1 MTKKKMEQIK
11 DFRELEVWQVAHAV
25 TLKIYRITRT
35 FPDDEKYGIVS
46 QMRRSTYSVSANI
59 VEGFRRRGRK
69 EKSHF
74 YSIGQASADELLYF
88 LILSKDL
95 GYIKDMSEEEKQ
107 LNSIVKMLATMIKR
121 LGE

>member
-1 MTKKKMEQIK
+1 MNQRKQGPVK
-11 DFRELEVWQVAHAV
+11 DFRDLEVWQMSHKV

-35 FPDDEKYGIVS
+35 FPAEEKYSLVS
-46 QMRRSTYSVSANI
+46 QMRRAAYSVPANI

-69 EKSHF
+69 EKAQF
-74 YSIGQASADELLYF
+74 YSISQASADELLYF

-107 LNSIVKMLATMIKR
+107 LDSIVRMIAAMIKG
-121 LGE
+121 LKK